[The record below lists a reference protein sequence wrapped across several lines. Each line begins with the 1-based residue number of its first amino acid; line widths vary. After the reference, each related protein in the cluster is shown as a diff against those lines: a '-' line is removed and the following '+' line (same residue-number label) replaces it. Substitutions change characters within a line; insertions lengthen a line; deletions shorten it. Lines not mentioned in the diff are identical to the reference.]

1 MKLLYPLLLNPLLLS
16 LLWGGLIFSTHEVTA
31 HEGRP
36 IFVEVR
42 AIKSAMKS
50 AIKSTGSSHP
60 QYILRWKTPP
70 VFPAGT
76 EPHVSLKHPECWE
89 AAANTNQ
96 IISQKLIGSRH
107 YRCQGS
113 ELTVKISYPDVN
125 PALSSLVV
133 FYDREGVGNH
143 IYSGPDTLSIPLN
156 QDLDMLEIASQYVV
170 GGMKHILLGWD
181 HLCFIFCLIILARSF
196 SRLMITITGFTLA
209 HTVTLIGSALNIFIL
224 PILFIELL
232 IALSIVLLA
241 AEIIRYKKNNEHT
254 SLTHQYPIFAATI
267 LGLLHGFGFAS
278 VLTDLPPNIKLTA
291 LLFFNLGIEI
301 GQLIFICGLLF
312 LAHLFT
318 KYGVFAKQGVFVN
331 QGVLIKQ
338 GVFIKQGVSARN
350 QERILVS
357 SLYLVGITASYW
369 VAERFLTL
377 L

>member
-1 MKLLYPLLLNPLLLS
+1 MKLAYSLLLS
-16 LLWGGLIFSTHEVTA
+16 VLWGALIFFTHEVTA

-36 IFVEVR
+36 VFVEVR
-42 AIKSAMKS
+42 AIKSA
-50 AIKSTGSSHP
+50 IKSTDSSHP

-70 VFPAGT
+70 VFPPGT
-76 EPHVSLKHPECWE
+76 EPHVSLKRPECWE
-89 AAANTNQ
+89 AATNTNQ

-107 YRCQGS
+107 YRCQAS

-156 QDLDMLEIASQYVV
+156 QDLDILEIASQYVV
-170 GGMKHILLGWD
+170 GGMMHILLGWD
-181 HLCFIFCLIILARSF
+181 HLCFIFCLIILARSL

-209 HTVTLIGSALNIFIL
+209 HTVTLIGSALNIFTV
-224 PILFIELL
+224 PILFIEVL

-241 AEIIRYKKNNEHT
+241 AEIVRYKKNNDHT

-291 LLFFNLGIEI
+291 LLFFNLGIEF

-318 KYGVFAKQGVFVN
+318 KITTKLTIKES
-331 QGVLIKQ
+331 VL
-338 GVFIKQGVSARN
+338 VRN
-350 QERILVS
+350 QERILAS